1 MSLCYVFTLYLLSDY
16 SFYINLIITAMEQK
30 ANVWKANLT
39 NGLILGLI
47 GIVYTLVIYFLDLT
61 INKVQGYVF
70 LLILIVTLYFLM
82 KSYRDNYLHGYMT
95 YGQAVGAGVVIF
107 LYYSIITAIF
117 TYILFALIDPGLI
130 DKQLAAAEE
139 LMAKR
144 GIPQEAM
151 DAGLNIQKKMMKP
164 EIMAPVSIFGN
175 MLYGVIMSLIVAIFV
190 KKEGNPLIDSPEV
203 K

>member
-1 MSLCYVFTLYLLSDY
+1 
-16 SFYINLIITAMEQK
+16 MEQK
-30 ANVWKANLT
+30 SNVWKANLT
-39 NGLILGLI
+39 NGLILAMI
-47 GIVYTLVIYFLDLT
+47 GIVYTLVMYFLDLT
-61 INKVQGYVF
+61 VNKTQGYVF
-70 LLILIVTLYFLM
+70 LLILVVALFFLV
-82 KSYRDNYLHGYMT
+82 KSYRDNYMHGYIT

-107 LYYSIITAIF
+107 LYYAILTAIF
-117 TYILFALIDPGLI
+117 TYILFAIIDPGLI

-139 LMAKR
+139 LMAKK

-151 DAGLNIQKKMMKP
+151 DAGLKIQKKMMKP
-164 EIMAPVSIFGN
+164 EIMAPISIFGN

>member
-1 MSLCYVFTLYLLSDY
+1 
-16 SFYINLIITAMEQK
+16 MEQK

-70 LLILIVTLYFLM
+70 LLILIVTLYFLV
-82 KSYRDNYLHGYMT
+82 KSYRDNYMHGYLT
-95 YGQAVGAGVVIF
+95 YGQAFGAGVVIF
-107 LYYSIITAIF
+107 LYYAIITAIF

-139 LMAKR
+139 LMSKR
-144 GIPQEAM
+144 GMTQEMM
-151 DAGLNIQKKMMKP
+151 DAGLKIQKKMMKP
-164 EIMAPVSIFGN
+164 GIMAPVSIFGN

-190 KKEGNPLIDSPEV
+190 KKEGNPLVDSPEV